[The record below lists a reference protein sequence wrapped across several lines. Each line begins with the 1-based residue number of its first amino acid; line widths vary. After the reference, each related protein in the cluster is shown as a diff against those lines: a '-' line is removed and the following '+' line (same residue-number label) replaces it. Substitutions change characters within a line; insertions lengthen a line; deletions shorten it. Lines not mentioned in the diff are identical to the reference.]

1 VRPDLSEARS
11 VTQRYEKIAVDGAE
25 YAWLYRH
32 GWVAIGQR
40 LKGASVS
47 VSLVPGKTRELI
59 LDFVFEM
66 LGVERPPA
74 AAKLGPAI
82 RSGIRAAKAAGWD
95 PESRG
100 KTFRF
105 EVPRPG
111 AAEEGAAHRI

>member
-1 VRPDLSEARS
+1 
-11 VTQRYEKIAVDGAE
+11 VTQRYETIAVDGVE

-32 GWVAIGQR
+32 GWVATAQR

-74 AAKLGPAI
+74 AAKVASAI
-82 RSGIRAAKAAGWD
+82 VSAIRAAKAAGWD

-111 AAEEGAAHRI
+111 ATVERAG

>member
-1 VRPDLSEARS
+1 M
-11 VTQRYEKIAVDGAE
+11 TQRYETIAVDGVE

-59 LDFVFEM
+59 LDFVFEL
-66 LGVERPPA
+66 LGDERRPA
-74 AAKLGPAI
+74 TAKLAPAI
-82 RSGIRAAKAAGWD
+82 TSGIRAAKAAGWD

-111 AAEEGAAHRI
+111 AAAEGTG